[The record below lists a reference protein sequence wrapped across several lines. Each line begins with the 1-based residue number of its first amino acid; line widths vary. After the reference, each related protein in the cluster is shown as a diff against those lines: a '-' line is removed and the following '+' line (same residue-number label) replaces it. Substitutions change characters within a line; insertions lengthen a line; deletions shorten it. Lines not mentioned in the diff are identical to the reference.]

1 MITAGEN
8 IDRLINLEIRRPN
21 KRTGFKWAL
30 YQMARNQ
37 LDKPMIL
44 AGAELLNCKPCN
56 IGIFSGAAVPTYMP
70 NGENDGP
77 FGSVIL
83 MKVLS
88 SIGHNVKIYT
98 DNACAYAFKQLLNKY
113 NLKVSIEIIDDFK
126 DVDFKKII
134 DNVDIL
140 ISIERLGGNING
152 NLYGVTGISRNK
164 VRKNLDKLFVLA
176 KSKKKLILSIGDG
189 GNEIGFGNI
198 YSELKK
204 NWDHLSLKNK
214 TTCGGGIFS
223 IIKCSVLVT
232 GSNSNLGTYGII
244 AGLAL
249 LRNDKS
255 LCHTAEEEYELHKI
269 GLELGLRD
277 GSTGDIIQWCDGVP
291 VKSGAA
297 IVQIIYDIVEHNLMK
312 VNERKF

>member
-1 MITAGEN
+1 MIIAGEN

-30 YQMARNQ
+30 YQMARNK

-56 IGIFSGAAVPTYMP
+56 IGIFSGAAVPIHMP

-83 MKVLS
+83 LKVLS
-88 SIGHNVKIYT
+88 HIGHNTKIYT
-98 DNACAYAFKQLLNKY
+98 DYACAYAFNQLLKKY
-113 NLKVSIEIIDDFK
+113 NIKDSVEIIDDFK
-126 DVDFKKII
+126 DDDFKKII

-164 VRKNLDKLFVLA
+164 IRKNLDRLFILA
-176 KSKKKLILSIGDG
+176 KSRNKIILSIGDG

-214 TTCGGGIFS
+214 TPCGGGIFS
-223 IIKCSVLVT
+223 IIKSSVLIT
-232 GSNSNLGTYGII
+232 GSNSNLGSYGLI

-249 LRNDKS
+249 LRKDKS
-255 LCHTAEEEYELHKI
+255 LCHTSVEEFELHKI

-297 IVQIIYDIVEHNLMK
+297 LVQIIYDIVEQNLMNI
-312 VNERKF
+312 NERNF

>member
-1 MITAGEN
+1 M
-8 IDRLINLEIRRPN
+8 L
-21 KRTGFKWAL
+21 
-30 YQMARNQ
+30 
-37 LDKPMIL
+37 
-44 AGAELLNCKPCN
+44 
-56 IGIFSGAAVPTYMP
+56 
-70 NGENDGP
+70 
-77 FGSVIL
+77 
-83 MKVLS
+83 
-88 SIGHNVKIYT
+88 
-98 DNACAYAFKQLLNKY
+98 
-113 NLKVSIEIIDDFK
+113 
-126 DVDFKKII
+126 
-134 DNVDIL
+134 
-140 ISIERLGGNING
+140 
-152 NLYGVTGISRNK
+152 
-164 VRKNLDKLFVLA
+164 
-176 KSKKKLILSIGDG
+176 SKKKLILSIGDG

-249 LRNDKS
+249 LRKDKS
-255 LCHTAEEEYELHKI
+255 LCHTSEEEFELHKI
-269 GLELGLRD
+269 GLKLGLRD